1 MLTTRIAA
9 GLVAA
14 ALAGGGLAIAGD
26 ARPASAVTVVDR
38 PGCKYRIVR
47 VKNRL
52 NVRAAPRG
60 RIVDKL
66 YPGDRTW
73 GSCKKFG
80 SWRRI
85 HGTDIGRRGFAFDH
99 YLKKIGRR

>member
-9 GLVAA
+9 FLVAVSLAAAGLVATA
-14 ALAGGGLAIAGD
+14 
-26 ARPASAVTVVDR
+26 ASAEAR
-38 PGCKYRIVR
+38 PGCTYRVVR
-47 VKNRL
+47 VKTRL
-52 NVRAAPRG
+52 NIRMEPRG

-73 GSCKKFG
+73 GSCKKHG
-80 SWRRI
+80 KWRRV
-85 HGTDIGRRGFAFDH
+85 HGTEIGRRGFAFGR